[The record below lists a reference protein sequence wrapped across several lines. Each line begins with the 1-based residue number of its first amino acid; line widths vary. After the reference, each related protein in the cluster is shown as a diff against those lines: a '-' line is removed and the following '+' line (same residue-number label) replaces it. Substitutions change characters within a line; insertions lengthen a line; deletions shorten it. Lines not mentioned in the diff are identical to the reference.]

1 MKRSLRILLV
11 EDHAD
16 TQHVMSRLLQS
27 CRHDVKAASSI
38 ASALALA
45 SQHPF
50 DLVIS
55 DLGLPD
61 GSGAAMMGQL
71 RNQYNI
77 PGIAVSGYSAH
88 EIQASERSG
97 FAAHLIKP
105 ITMEQLER
113 AIQTTIGDDAK
124 GSAGDPISWGADRDA
139 G

>member
-27 CRHDVKAASSI
+27 CRHDVKSASSV
-38 ASALALA
+38 AGALALA

-55 DLGLPD
+55 DVGLPD
-61 GSGAAMMGQL
+61 GSGGTMMAQL
-71 RNQYNI
+71 RNQYNV
-77 PGIAVSGYSAH
+77 PGIAVSGFALGEMDMSTRA
-88 EIQASERSG
+88 A

-105 ITMEQLER
+105 ITMEQLEKV
-113 AIQTTIGDDAK
+113 INKVIGE
-124 GSAGDPISWGADRDA
+124 
-139 G
+139 